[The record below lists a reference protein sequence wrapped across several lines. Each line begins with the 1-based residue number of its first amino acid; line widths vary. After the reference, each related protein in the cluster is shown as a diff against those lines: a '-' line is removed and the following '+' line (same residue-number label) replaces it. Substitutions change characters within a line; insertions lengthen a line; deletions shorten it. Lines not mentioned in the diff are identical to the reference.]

1 MAACAG
7 PLASPAL
14 QCALTSLSAL
24 LRQNPNYRNTWLAQ
38 VVSEIGDYFN
48 NIAVFALVM
57 EKSGSG
63 LVVSGV
69 MLSRAIPAVLAGPL
83 AGVVLDRFDRKRI
96 MIASDLLRAVI
107 ALAFLLTI
115 HQPRPWLLYLLSGL
129 LMFASPFFTAG
140 RAAILPTI
148 ATADELHA
156 ANSITQTTQWA
167 TLTAGTL
174 LAGYSA
180 ASLGYQ
186 WAFIINSASFL
197 FSACAIWRISVP
209 QGFRA
214 ARSIVP
220 GARPWHDYRDGLVY
234 MRGVPLTM
242 GIAMISVG
250 WAMGGGAAQI
260 LFALFGE
267 QVFHRGAA
275 GIGSIWGFAGI
286 GLLIGGAIGH
296 LCGRRATFAGYKR
309 TVTLSYVIHGGAYML
324 FSQTASYPIALLLM
338 MLSRVGMAV
347 TSVLNNAQLLRHTPD
362 QFRGRVFSTLESLRW
377 SSMILSMAAA
387 GIASQYCSPRTIGL
401 IAGAL
406 GLATALAWAW
416 LDSTGRLPEPLV
428 QPSPNHSS
436 IPRR

>member
-1 MAACAG
+1 M
-7 PLASPAL
+7 LAPADRRKPVL
-14 QCALTSLSAL
+14 QCALATLTAL
-24 LRQNPNYRNTWLAQ
+24 LRHNPNYRNTWLAQ

-83 AGVVLDRFDRKRI
+83 AGVFLDRLDRKRI
-96 MIASDLLRAVI
+96 MIASDLVRAVV
-107 ALAFLLTI
+107 ALAFVLTI

-140 RAAILPTI
+140 RASILPTI
-148 ATADELHA
+148 ATPDELHA
-156 ANSITQTTQWA
+156 ANSLTQTTQWA

-180 ASLGYQ
+180 ARLGYR
-186 WAFIINSASFL
+186 WAFIINSLSFL
-197 FSACAIWRISVP
+197 FSAFAIWRIAVP
-209 QGFRA
+209 HGFRA
-214 ARSIVP
+214 PRAVKP
-220 GARPWHDYRDGLVY
+220 GARPWHDYREGLAY
-234 MRGVPLTM
+234 MRGAPLTM

-250 WAMGGGAAQI
+250 WALGGGAAQI

-286 GLLIGGAIGH
+286 GLLAGGAIGH
-296 LCGRRATFAGYKR
+296 LVGRRATFAIYKR
-309 TVTLSYVIHGGAYML
+309 TVTVSYLLHGGAYML
-324 FSQTASYPIALLLM
+324 FSQAATFPAALLWML
-338 MLSRVGMAV
+338 LSRVGMAV
-347 TSVLNNAQLLRHTPD
+347 TSVLNNVQLLRHTPD
-362 QFRGRVFSTLESLRW
+362 EFRGRVFSTLESLRW

-387 GIASQYCSPRTIGL
+387 GIASQYWSPRTIGM
-401 IAGAL
+401 IAGTL
-406 GLATALAWAW
+406 GSATALAWAW
-416 LDSTGRLPEPLV
+416 LDGTGRLPEP
-428 QPSPNHSS
+428 PPRSDPNQSGP
-436 IPRR
+436 PRR